1 MSLTSSVKPKRDLKK
16 KLKINKILS
25 DLREELK
32 DFSVPEL
39 QEMRLNSELL
49 KHVCNLVES
58 SIKKKYK
65 PNKKEIVL
73 NIFLK
78 LIPSISE
85 PDKKQLA
92 DNIEFL
98 HSNGDIKQ
106 YTLLKKLGTFFFKSL
121 KDKLLAKV

>member
-16 KLKINKILS
+16 KLKINRILS
-25 DLREELK
+25 DLKEELK
-32 DFSVPEL
+32 DFSVTEL

-65 PNKKEIVL
+65 PNKKDIVL
-73 NIFLK
+73 SIISK
-78 LIPSISE
+78 LIPSISD

-98 HSNGDIKQ
+98 HSNNKIKK
-106 YTLLKKLGTFFFKSL
+106 YTFCKKLGAFFLKSL
-121 KDKLLAKV
+121 KNKLLA